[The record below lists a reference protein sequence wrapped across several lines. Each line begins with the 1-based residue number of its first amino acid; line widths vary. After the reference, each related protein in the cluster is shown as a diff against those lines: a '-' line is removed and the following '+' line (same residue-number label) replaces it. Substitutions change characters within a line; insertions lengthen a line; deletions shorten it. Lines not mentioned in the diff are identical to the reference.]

1 MKNTP
6 LSIMMIRA
14 RYELR
19 NNIQE
24 IKKQSGLPPYILS
37 GILSEIIAELRAE
50 EKEEL
55 AVLYVHDKEAT
66 DNAE

>member
-1 MKNTP
+1 MDNTP

-19 NNIQE
+19 HNIDE

-55 AVLYVHDKEAT
+55 AVLYVHDKEAVK
-66 DNAE
+66 